1 MNTIESKKKVINK
14 TKNIV
19 SATILVM
26 SVRDD
31 SNNINQI
38 RERAIETSLNLL
50 DFVQSIRTLTPVYKN
65 QFISN
70 SQNQIDSLLDY
81 LHIGYS
87 VGAISRMNAD
97 ILAKE
102 LHNLGQMIAEATNAG
117 ASQNDQA
124 HIEIPNSFFD
134 EMSDSESVKVLDK
147 PENKNI
153 QLKDNNYVKDIYK
166 GQTNIKPKELAK
178 PTTSKTKK
186 YVSNTEKRQNRK
198 DIILNYITEKRLK
211 GDNEGV
217 MVKDILTKIKDVSE
231 KTLQR
236 ELSVLVAKGVLRK
249 VGEKRWSRYVLAK

>member
-1 MNTIESKKKVINK
+1 MTKNEAKKKVINK

-65 QFISN
+65 QFISS

-102 LHNLGQMIAEATNAG
+102 LHNLAELISGATNTSG
-117 ASQNDQA
+117 GQNDSA

-134 EMSDSESVKVLDK
+134 EITNYEESKLVEEAK
-147 PENKNI
+147 PKFDTI
-153 QLKDNNYVKDIYK
+153 KDNKSINDIYK
-166 GQTNIKPKELAK
+166 GHNKIKKTSPKEVSI
-178 PTTSKTKK
+178 TKTKN
-186 YVSNTEKRQNRK
+186 YISNNEKRQNRK
-198 DIILNYITEKRLK
+198 DIILNFITERRLN
-211 GDNEGV
+211 GDIEGV

-249 VGEKRWSRYVLAK
+249 IGDKRWSRYVLAK